1 MKRVIIIGD
10 GGHGREVADILRH
23 QAQTE
28 SDLRIIG
35 FIDEDRTLHHQVVSS
50 LPVLGDWSWFQTAD
64 RNEIV
69 VVCAVGVPQTR
80 KRLVEHAKSIGLSFV
95 NVISPLAHLSP
106 SAKIGEGLMMFPHSV
121 AGTDSFIADHAIVNA
136 GATISHDTRVGRYA
150 TINPG
155 VHLAGNVLI
164 GDGCYLGI
172 GSSVIHGV
180 SIGAW
185 TTVGAGAVVIKDL
198 PDNATAVGVP
208 ATVIKAKEEACHE

>member
-1 MKRVIIIGD
+1 MKRVIIIGA

-23 QAQTE
+23 QAQSD
-28 SDLRIIG
+28 SDLSVLG
-35 FIDEDRTLHHQVVSS
+35 FIDEDRTLHHRVINS
-50 LPVLGDWSWFQTAD
+50 LPVLGDWSWFQTVD
-64 RNEIV
+64 KNEIA
-69 VVCAVGVPQTR
+69 VVCAVGLPQVR
-80 KRLVEHAKSIGLSFV
+80 KRLTEKARSIGLSFV
-95 NVISPLAHLSP
+95 NAISPLAHLSP
-106 SAKIGEGLMMFPHSV
+106 YAKIGEGLMMFPHSV
-121 AGTDSFIADHAIVNA
+121 AGTDSFIGDYAIVNA